1 MSTLRKPRCRGW
13 AARTWGF
20 PNCSYYIRLELES
33 RAVYTARVHGVSAM
47 SVRKVSVREAR
58 QHLRRLLDQVQAGDE
73 VVMTRRGV
81 EVARLVRP
89 QRKPVRLPDLEE
101 FRASVKL
108 RGEPLSR
115 EVIKSRRSSRY

>member
-1 MSTLRKPRCRGW
+1 
-13 AARTWGF
+13 
-20 PNCSYYIRLELES
+20 
-33 RAVYTARVHGVSAM
+33 M

-73 VVMTRRGV
+73 VVMTHRGV

-89 QRKPVRLPDLEE
+89 HRKPARLPDLEG

-108 RGEPLSR
+108 RGQPLSR
-115 EVIKSRRSSRY
+115 EIIESRRSSTVNY

>member
-1 MSTLRKPRCRGW
+1 
-13 AARTWGF
+13 
-20 PNCSYYIRLELES
+20 
-33 RAVYTARVHGVSAM
+33 M

-58 QHLRRLLDQVQAGDE
+58 QHLRLLLDQVQAGDE

-89 QRKPVRLPDLEE
+89 QRKPVRLPDLEG

-115 EVIKSRRSSRY
+115 QVINSRRSSRY

>member
-1 MSTLRKPRCRGW
+1 
-13 AARTWGF
+13 
-20 PNCSYYIRLELES
+20 
-33 RAVYTARVHGVSAM
+33 M
-47 SVRKVSVREAR
+47 SVRRVSVREAR
-58 QHLRRLLDQVQAGDE
+58 QYLRRLLDQVQAGDK

-89 QRKPVRLPDLEE
+89 QRKPVRLPDLEG

-115 EVIKSRRSSRY
+115 QVINSRRSSRY